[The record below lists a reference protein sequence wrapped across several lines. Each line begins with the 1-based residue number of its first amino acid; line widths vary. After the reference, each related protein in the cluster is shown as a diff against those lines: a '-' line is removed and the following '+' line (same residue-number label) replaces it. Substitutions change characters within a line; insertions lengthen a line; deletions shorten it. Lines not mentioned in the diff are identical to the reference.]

1 VLGAA
6 APDAETHGSQRIED
20 ATVTVIDLDNVR
32 AAGVKPT
39 ATRAVDRLSRPGLA
53 AFWIH
58 LDADVLADAIMPA
71 VDYRM
76 PDGLLWE
83 AIAEVLRAAVGSGH
97 AAGVDV
103 TIFNPTL
110 DGDGSI
116 ARALANT
123 LVRGLVHDAA

>member
-1 VLGAA
+1 VLGAV

-32 AAGVKPT
+32 AAGVKPA

-76 PDGLLWE
+76 PDGLSWE

-97 AAGVDV
+97 AAGGRRHDLQSNARWRRVDRAGV
-103 TIFNPTL
+103 
-110 DGDGSI
+110 GKHARQG
-116 ARALANT
+116 ARA
-123 LVRGLVHDAA
+123 